1 MKTILL
7 SILLFC
13 SAASA
18 QNFSIDWFTVDG
30 GGGASAAGGFSVS
43 GTIGQPDAGFM
54 SGGGYAVVGG
64 FWSFAATET
73 LSLAVSNSPTGVV
86 VYWDRP
92 AYNWVLDESP
102 VLVTSPPHPWTMV
115 PFPYETN
122 ATHILVTIPGPVG
135 NKFYRLRK
143 L

>member
-1 MKTILL
+1 MKTIFL
-7 SILLFC
+7 SILLFG

-18 QNFSIDWFTVDG
+18 QNFSVDWFTVDG
-30 GGGASAAGGFSVS
+30 AGGFSVS
-43 GTIGQPDAGFM
+43 GTIGQADAGFM
-54 SGGGYAVVGG
+54 SGDGYAVVGG

-73 LSLAVSNSPTGVV
+73 LSLAVSNSQTGVV
-86 VYWDRP
+86 VYWVRP

-102 VLVTSPPHPWTMV
+102 VLLGSPPHPWTMV

-122 ATHILVTIPGPVG
+122 ATHIFVTIPAPVG